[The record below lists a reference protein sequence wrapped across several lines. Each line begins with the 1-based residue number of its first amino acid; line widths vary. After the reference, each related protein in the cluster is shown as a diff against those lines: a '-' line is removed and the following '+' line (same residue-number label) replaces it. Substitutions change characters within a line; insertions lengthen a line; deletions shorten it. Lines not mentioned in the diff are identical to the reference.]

1 MFSYRII
8 KTCKQSGARI
18 GVLSTPSGEIE
29 TPVFMPVG
37 TNGTVKTL
45 TPEEL
50 IETGSQIIL
59 SNTYHLYLRPGTEI
73 LHNAGGLHKFMNW
86 NKPIL
91 TDSGGFQVFSLSRM
105 RKVTDEGVKFSS
117 YLDGSVHFITPEKSI
132 EIQKIIN
139 SDIIMAFDEC
149 TKSGTSY
156 KDSKIAVDRTL
167 KWLERCYNV
176 ADNDKQVLF
185 PIVQGNVFKD
195 LRIESI
201 ERTLKYCKCGIAIGG
216 LSVGEESQVMYE
228 ILDCL
233 KPFYPNNMP
242 RYLMGVGSADYI
254 VEGVCRGIDMFDC
267 VLPTR
272 LGRNGTAMTM
282 RGNIT
287 IRNAIYKN
295 DFSPIEDDCDCYT
308 CKNYTRA
315 YLRHLINAGEALG
328 GRLIS
333 LHNIRLLHRL
343 VERIKDAIRQD
354 SLLSFRDKFINEYK
368 PRLDRVD

>member
-1 MFSYRII
+1 MFSYKIVKI
-8 KTCKQSGARI
+8 CQQSKARI
-18 GVLSTPSGEIE
+18 GILSTPSGKIE

-50 IETGSQIIL
+50 TEIGSQIIL
-59 SNTYHLYLRPGTEI
+59 SNTYHLYLRPGMEI
-73 LHNAGGLHKFMNW
+73 LNNAGGLHKFMNW

-105 RKVTDEGVKFSS
+105 RKVTNEGVKFSS
-117 YLDGSVHFITPEKSI
+117 YLDGSTHFITPEKAI

-167 KWLERCYNV
+167 RWLERCYNV
-176 ADNDKQVLF
+176 ATNDHQLLF
-185 PIVQGNVFKD
+185 PIVQGNMFKD

-201 ERTLKYCKCGIAIGG
+201 EKTLKYCKCGIAIGG
-216 LSVGEESQVMYE
+216 LSVGEESHIMYE
-228 ILDCL
+228 VLDILR
-233 KPFYPNNMP
+233 PYYPESMP
-242 RYLMGVGSADYI
+242 RYLMGVGSPDYI

-282 RGNIT
+282 KGNMT

-295 DFSPIEDDCDCYT
+295 DFSPIEDECDCYT
-308 CKNYTRA
+308 CQNYSRA
-315 YLRHLINAGEALG
+315 YLRHLINADEALG

-343 VERIKDAIRQD
+343 VEKIKDAIKSD
-354 SLLSFRDKFINEYK
+354 SLLTFRDEFMSKYQSRIDK
-368 PRLDRVD
+368 LD